1 MAINVPIITSFDA
14 KGINKAIV
22 DFKRLEGGALKAGFA
37 LSSLDK
43 GAAAIGRA
51 LAKVGMGAAVVGGLA
66 VKQFA
71 SFDDAMTQSTA
82 IMGDV
87 SDEMRTRMS
96 DAAREMAKQTTFSAT
111 QAAESFY
118 FLASAG
124 LDAESSMAALP
135 KVAQFAQAGM
145 FDMALATD
153 LLTDAQSALG
163 LTIRNDAVANMEN
176 MVRVSDVLVKAN
188 TLANASVEQFSTA
201 LTNKAGAAIKSVGM
215 DLEEGV
221 AVLAAFADQGIK
233 GEEAGTQFG
242 IVLRDLQSKALE
254 NKDAF
259 KLFNVTVFDSRGE
272 LRNMADIVRDLEKS
286 LTGQSD
292 ETKKATLSML
302 GFSDKSVS
310 ALLALLGTSDA
321 IRTYESA
328 LRDAGGTTDDV
339 ANKQLQSLSS
349 QLKIAWNQIQDVAIT
364 LGEKLA
370 PIVLK
375 IADFFSGLA
384 DAIGEGGFGGAVEYT
399 AAKLVSFY
407 SNLGTLG
414 KIIATVI
421 AAFVA
426 LRVTMA
432 TYNSV
437 MALGTIAVNTFG
449 VSLKTVSGLA
459 LGFSAAFTGI
469 IAAAGL
475 IYSVY
480 AKNKREAQEATN
492 GLAEALKLE
501 GQAQNEALIALANN
515 NEKSADFLK
524 TLRELG
530 FEFSDVN
537 KYTKTATG
545 ELANLVDAVDK
556 ASASGKNTSER
567 LVLLYEALYGV
578 TLQGDNYA
586 EKLLNLDSAQQSS
599 MKSAIYFVE
608 ELKRLRQGE
617 LDLIASTELVAGVMG
632 DAGNAVARAGDAAR
646 GASTYFNVLTG
657 RMFTTADAAERVIGA
672 MNPLASLANLTAEPV
687 RSFGGVVR
695 SATERLEDYINAIR
709 QWERQTF
716 SVEDAQKALT
726 DAQDAQID
734 ATQAVADAQAY
745 YNKVLNGFAKDSKE
759 VIDAQ
764 ERMADAQI
772 RYRDAQLR
780 TRDAQESLIEAQK
793 RYQALFEPASARSL
807 QEATD
812 KVTEAQ
818 FRLADAQKELERI
831 ERRRFPRQRE
841 LAQAQI
847 AVREATWALA
857 DAQAEVI
864 DLQDGPS
871 DEELADAKRD
881 IEDATRSLEDAQRNE
896 LEALKDLSEA
906 QSELNELINGATED
920 SERYRDAV
928 KKLEDA
934 KRKEADAIDNVARA
948 LRNQRDALLEL
959 RDAEQQAG
967 QARTEVRGDPLQAD
981 IAAFERTGI
990 ISPALKAELDKIDW
1004 EGLAQLA
1011 GSQARALGGPVRQ
1024 GSSYIVGERGPE
1036 LFVPQRSG
1044 TIVPN
1049 GAGMA
1054 QTNVVVNVAG
1064 SVVSE
1069 GDLVE
1074 TVRKGLVNAQRSG
1087 RVLLLS

>member
-22 DFKRLEGGALKAGFA
+22 DFKRLEGAALKTGFA
-37 LSSLDK
+37 LSSIDK

-163 LTIRNDAVANMEN
+163 LTIRNDSVANMEN

-201 LTNKAGAAIKSVGM
+201 LTNKAGAAMKSVGM
-215 DLEEGV
+215 DIEEGV

-233 GEEAGTQFG
+233 SEEAGTQFG
-242 IVLRDLQSKALE
+242 IVLRDLQTKALE
-254 NKDAF
+254 NKDSFAQ
-259 KLFNVTVFDSRGE
+259 LGLTVFDNAGE
-272 LRNMADIVRDLEKS
+272 LRNMADIVRDLEN
-286 LTGQSD
+286 LLAGQSD
-292 ETKKATLSML
+292 ETKKAALAML

-310 ALLALLGTSDA
+310 ALLALLGTSSA
-321 IRTYESA
+321 ISRYEAA

-375 IADFFSGLA
+375 IADFFSGFA
-384 DAIGEGGFGGAVEYT
+384 EAVGQGGLGGAFEYT
-399 AAKLVSFY
+399 AGKLASFY

-414 KIIATVI
+414 KIIATVVG
-421 AAFVA
+421 AFA
-426 LRVTMA
+426 TLRVTM
-432 TYNSV
+432 TVYNSL
-437 MALGTIAVNTFG
+437 MALGSVAVNTFG
-449 VSLKTVSGLA
+449 VSLSTVSGLA

-475 IYSVY
+475 VYSIYS
-480 AKNKREAQEATN
+480 KRKQEATTITN
-492 GLAEALKLE
+492 GFTEALKLE
-501 GQAQNEALIALANN
+501 GEAQNEALVALANS
-515 NEKSADFLK
+515 EDGAAKFLDSL
-524 TLRELG
+524 TDLG
-530 FEFSDVN
+530 LEFSDVSEFV
-537 KYTKTATG
+537 KTGTG
-545 ELANLVDAVDK
+545 RLADLVITFNDIKKSVDGTFPEM
-556 ASASGKNTSER
+556 AA
-567 LVLLYEALYGV
+567 LYEALTGNA
-578 TLQGDNYA
+578 LAGDNLNQKYRNMTK
-586 EKLLNLDSAQQSS
+586 EQKLLTSQMRDFLFPKLMELRDG
-599 MKSAIYFVE
+599 
-608 ELKRLRQGE
+608 ELKLA
-617 LDLIASTELVAGVMG
+617 ASSQLVANVLG
-632 DAGNAVARAGDAAR
+632 DVGDAAQR
-646 GASTYFNVLTG
+646 TNGIIRQGTSEFSRL
-657 RMFTTADAAERVIGA
+657 AAMYRQRLP
-672 MNPLASLANLTAEPV
+672 NPFDGIVFDPEPV
-687 RSFGGVVR
+687 RTYGGVVR
-695 SATERLEDYINAIR
+695 SAQERLNDYIDAIR
-709 QWERQTF
+709 SWERQTI

-726 DAQDAQID
+726 DAQNAQID
-734 ATQAVADAQAY
+734 ATQAVADAQEY

-764 ERMADAQI
+764 EQMADAQI

-831 ERRRFPRQRE
+831 ERRRFPRQRD
-841 LAQAQI
+841 LAEAQI
-847 AVREATWALA
+847 AVREATYALT
-857 DAQAEVI
+857 DAQAELT

-906 QSELNELINGATED
+906 QETLNELINGATED

-928 KKLEDA
+928 EKLEDA

-959 RDAEQQAG
+959 RDAEEEVG
-967 QARTEVRGDPLQAD
+967 SARTEVRGDPLQAD
-981 IAAFERTGI
+981 IAAFEKTGI

-1011 GSQARALGGPVRQ
+1011 ASPGRAMGGPVRQ

-1049 GAGMA
+1049 GATTS

-1064 SVVSE
+1064 SVTSE
-1069 GDLVE
+1069 QDLVE
-1074 TVRKGLVNAQRSG
+1074 NIRKGLLNAQRSG